1 MTSIEPTSRDRV
13 RVVSLVPDV
22 LDHQRAIQRV
32 MQLVREKRGG
42 YVCFST
48 VHMVME
54 SHDSPEFGAKVNGAD
69 MIVTDGMPL
78 VWMQKFAIT
87 RRFRSRRKT
96 SRH

>member
-54 SHDSPEFGAKVNGAD
+54 SHDSPEFGAKVNG
-69 MIVTDGMPL
+69 G
-78 VWMQKFAIT
+78 
-87 RRFRSRRKT
+87 
-96 SRH
+96 